1 MLHSVSRTLW
11 TVESRLCWLCCSP
24 QLLSPLP
31 GKTLPKAK
39 SGHTKDTVGNNV
51 PWRAN
56 NLQACTPFLME
67 EESVLYG
74 VVFGWKRNL
83 HTVSPPLHMVACPC
97 WAVSQSLCSS
107 FNYDVLSLLILYYSY
122 TNTVNLFL
130 RLWCDFLSSAP
141 LDTGYSESECRRDD
155 ILMLRT
161 AGSNPN
167 SSHCY
172 QKKPSSLLPSHNF
185 WDPF

>member
-1 MLHSVSRTLW
+1 MLFCEPVLWQLFMFLKHACEIVLKKAYVMLHSVSRTLW

-107 FNYDVLSLLILYYSY
+107 FNYDVLSLSVSFF
-122 TNTVNLFL
+122 TTV
-130 RLWCDFLSSAP
+130 
-141 LDTGYSESECRRDD
+141 TQ
-155 ILMLRT
+155 T
-161 AGSNPN
+161 
-167 SSHCY
+167 
-172 QKKPSSLLPSHNF
+172 Q
-185 WDPF
+185 